1 MHEQTSRE
9 AMRVMRQAGTEMSG
23 SNGSLGVP
31 GHTINRSNGLGQPR
45 QVLLKRTEESQAKM
59 GAMCCHRGPDNRNA
73 PVLTQFNES
82 NALQYPVLKLNRSS
96 NETAGHSNVVTR
108 LWLSTTTTM

>member
-9 AMRVMRQAGTEMSG
+9 AKRVMRQAGTEMSG

-31 GHTINRSNGLGQPR
+31 GHTISRSNGLGQPR

-59 GAMCCHRGPDNRNA
+59 GAMCCHRVPDN
-73 PVLTQFNES
+73 
-82 NALQYPVLKLNRSS
+82 
-96 NETAGHSNVVTR
+96 
-108 LWLSTTTTM
+108 